1 MFRKFFLVVLLCAGS
16 AAFGQGIYSWQ
27 DAGGQVHYSDMPP
40 PDAKVRTVRQGPIA
54 PAKPAPAADG
64 SDAAAAAP
72 SGGPQSYA
80 EKELAFRKRR
90 AETAEAEEKARKT
103 QAADEARQRECAENR
118 AQLTALESG
127 QRMSRFDEN
136 GERVFLDDDER
147 SAALERTRRAVDKTC
162 R

>member
-1 MFRKFFLVVLLCAGS
+1 MFRKFFLVLLLCTGS
-16 AAFGQGIYSWQ
+16 AAFGQGIYSWK

-40 PDAKVRTVRQGPIA
+40 PDAKVRTVRQGSIA
-54 PAKPAPAADG
+54 PQPPARTAEG
-64 SDAAAAAP
+64 GEAAAAASP
-72 SGGPQSYA
+72 SSQQSYA

-90 AETAEAEEKARKT
+90 AEAAEAEEKARKA
-103 QAADEARQRECAENR
+103 QANDQARQRECAENR

-147 SAALERTRRAVDKTC
+147 SAAIERTRRIVDKTC

>member
-1 MFRKFFLVVLLCAGS
+1 MFRKFFLVLLLCTGS
-16 AAFGQGIYSWQ
+16 AAFGQGIYSWK
-27 DAGGQVHYSDMPP
+27 DASGQVHYSDMPP
-40 PDAKVRTVRQGPIA
+40 PDAKIRTVRQGSIA
-54 PAKPAPAADG
+54 PQPPARTGDG
-64 SDAAAAAP
+64 GEGAAAAP
-72 SGGPQSYA
+72 AAPQSYA

-90 AETAEAEEKARKT
+90 AEAAEAEEKARKA
-103 QAADEARQRECAENR
+103 QANDQARQRECAENR

-147 SAALERTRRAVDKTC
+147 SAAIERTRRIVDKTC